1 MEYTLS
7 QIHSITGG
15 TLVGDGSVEITG
27 VGSLEGAGPGD
38 ISFVK
43 GEELVKSALSTK
55 AIALVTHRDIPELGK
70 PLIVVDNPFL
80 AFIRFL
86 QIITEKNTEQ
96 PKGVHP
102 LACVSERASLGKD
115 TSIGAYSVVEE
126 GVKIGN
132 GVTLHPLVYVG
143 RNSRVGDDTVIYPQ
157 VSVRESVT
165 VGKRVVIHS
174 GTVIGGDGFG
184 YLLVEGRHV
193 KIPQV
198 GTVEIG
204 DDVEIGCNVTIDR
217 ATMDKTII
225 ARGVKIDNHS
235 HVAHNV
241 TIGEDSML
249 IAYAKIAGGAVIGK
263 NVMIAEDVGITDHA
277 VVGDGSTIGGGAN
290 VYKSIP
296 PGSVVW
302 GSPAKPIMEEKRLQA
317 ILRKLPQMRD
327 TLKELSK
334 KLLKE
339 KGC

>member
-15 TLVGDGSVEITG
+15 TLVGDGSVKITG
-27 VGSLEGAGPGD
+27 VGSLEAAGPGD

-43 GEELVKSALSTK
+43 EEGLVKSALCTR
-55 AIALVTHRDIPELGK
+55 ATALVTHRDIPELGK
-70 PLIVVDNPFL
+70 PLIVVENPFL

-86 QIITEKNTEQ
+86 QLITERNTSQ

-102 LACVSERASLGKD
+102 LALVSKGASLGKD
-115 TSIGAYSVVEE
+115 ASVGAHSVVEE
-126 GVKIGN
+126 GAVIGDN
-132 GVTLHPLVYVG
+132 VTIHPMVYVG
-143 RNSRVGDDTVIYPQ
+143 RDTRVGDETVIYPQ
-157 VSVRESVT
+157 VTVRESIT
-165 VGKRVVIHS
+165 IGKRVVIHS

-184 YLLVEGRHV
+184 YLQVEGRHV

-217 ATMDKTII
+217 ATMDKTVI

-241 TIGEDSML
+241 VIGEDSML

-263 NVMIAEDVGITDHA
+263 NVMIAEDVGVTDHA
-277 VVGDGSTIGGGAN
+277 VVGDGSTVGGGAN

-317 ILRKLPQMRD
+317 ILKKLPEMRD

-334 KLLKE
+334 ELLKE
-339 KGC
+339 KGR